1 VVIIRQNTIQYRIW
15 KKQQNEKLLKRRT
28 KNKLRKKRYHNTH
41 VYSSKINDC
50 KDVNKENNQCG
61 MITFHA
67 PLNFSF
73 VNNYD
78 ETSVFFKELINSI
91 IKQDKIQKHIF
102 IDISKIQEL
111 TVDALIYLL
120 AIVTNRKEVYKGKTH
135 IAGNIPLR
143 PRIKKRFVDS
153 GFYNYVNYVGEN
165 THTNNNN
172 NIEILSG
179 ENSDTSS
186 AQKISNF
193 VCEKANVTTRT
204 CGFLYNMMIELMSN
218 TFKHAYNDSEDE
230 FLNSKWYCFAE
241 YDDKQT
247 ITFIFLDTG
256 RGIPDSVSKN
266 KLEKITYKIPIIYN
280 ENYKYVVSALKG
292 EDRTATGLVY
302 RGKGLPK
309 IRQFCE
315 TEKIKNVRIISHKAD
330 VVIKKDEISGRD
342 VDTPLRGT
350 MYHWQIDI
358 TSLKGER

>member
-1 VVIIRQNTIQYRIW
+1 MIIIRKNTIQYRIW
-15 KKQQNEKLLKRRT
+15 KKQQNEKALKRRT
-28 KNKLRKKRYHNTH
+28 KKKFRKKRYHNTNVH
-41 VYSSKINDC
+41 SFKLRNC
-50 KDVNKENNQCG
+50 EDVIDKNNQCD
-61 MITFHA
+61 IIEFHA

-73 VNNYD
+73 INNYD
-78 ETSVFFKELINSI
+78 ETSIFFKELINSI
-91 IKQDKIQKHIF
+91 VKQDKIQKHIF

-135 IAGNIPLR
+135 ISGNAPSK

-186 AQKISNF
+186 AMKISNF

-218 TFKHAYNDSEDE
+218 TFKHAYNNNEDE

-241 YDDKQT
+241 YDNEQT

-256 RGIPDSVSKN
+256 RGIPDSVRKN
-266 KLEKITYKIPIIYN
+266 KLEKIKYKIPLIYN
-280 ENYKYVVSALKG
+280 ENYKYVVSALEG
-292 EDRTATGLVY
+292 ENRTSTCLVY

-309 IRQFCE
+309 IKQFCE
-315 TEKIKNVRIISHKAD
+315 NEKIKNVRIISHKAD
-330 VVIKKDEISGRD
+330 VIIKKDEISGRD